1 MLAMTPAAGAAPAS
15 LRLPAAAA
23 HALLRPS
30 PGAAIQQAPNPSGTE
45 NSFLLGVSCT
55 SAWACTAVG
64 LYYDSSG
71 ASVMLAE
78 RWNGTAWAIQK
89 TPSPSG
95 TVNSDLLGVSCT
107 SAWACTATGDYG
119 TSTGAGGALAERWN
133 GTAWA
138 IQKIPSPSGAKG
150 SYLDGVSCTSAW
162 ACTATGDYGTST
174 GTQMTLAERWN
185 GRAWAIQ
192 KTPNPSGTLDNNLG
206 GVSCTSAW
214 ACTAVGAYETIT
226 GIGTLAERWNGRAWA
241 LQKIPNPSGIETSLL
256 EGVSCTSAWAC
267 SAAGYYSSSSGFVM
281 LAERWNGRAW
291 AIQKTANPSGAKN
304 SFLEG
309 VSCTSAWACTAAGN
323 YDLGRPSVM
332 LAERWNGTAWAI
344 QKTPNPSGTDSS
356 DLYGVSCT
364 SAWACTAVG
373 DYETSTGIGT
383 LAERWNGTA
392 WAVQSTPNPGGA

>member
-119 TSTGAGGALAERWN
+119 TSTG
-133 GTAWA
+133 
-138 IQKIPSPSGAKG
+138 
-150 SYLDGVSCTSAW
+150 
-162 ACTATGDYGTST
+162 
-174 GTQMTLAERWN
+174 TQMTLAERWN

-192 KTPNPSGTLDNNLG
+192 KTPNPSG
-206 GVSCTSAW
+206 
-214 ACTAVGAYETIT
+214 I
-226 GIGTLAERWNGRAWA
+226 
-241 LQKIPNPSGIETSLL
+241 QTSLL